1 MLKPAHA
8 KALMQEAAGRK
19 GDIPTKAEIL
29 KRSDEKPPTLIP
41 SENSMVL
48 GERVFAM
55 GNSRDQGTSKN
66 SPRSSSVA
74 PRASTGAWW
83 LTWPRSSSSL
93 LLRSSAMLKPSLSSH
108 TRTRWS
114 KWPWISGLQ
123 WSVSE
128 IYIVILTFYLQRV
141 LFLVQDEL

>member
-74 PRASTGAWW
+74 PTKSKSFST
-83 LTWPRSSSSL
+83 L
-93 LLRSSAMLKPSLSSH
+93 LCLLGNIFVVEDYLSA
-108 TRTRWS
+108 
-114 KWPWISGLQ
+114 
-123 WSVSE
+123 
-128 IYIVILTFYLQRV
+128 
-141 LFLVQDEL
+141 